1 MDYKKQEGPA
11 RSTSDRRK
19 LAGQRKWDTRVFKS
33 IHIPCYLTKP
43 AGLTTGP
50 ALAFLVLPASA
61 AGPAVC
67 TQLCLWVAVFALGI
81 LGVSFYKGTGSDK

>member
-1 MDYKKQEGPA
+1 MDYEKQEGPA

-19 LAGQRKWDTRVFKS
+19 PAGQRKWDARVS
-33 IHIPCYLTKP
+33 EAVHIPCSLTKP

-61 AGPAVC
+61 AGPAVRA
-67 TQLCLWVAVFALGI
+67 QQCLWVALFALGI
-81 LGVSFYKGTGSDK
+81 LGVGFYKGTGSDE